1 MRFLYLSMSVFH
13 ACSSPSRQART
24 RRSSL
29 HPTCGPGASSAR
41 PPSFS
46 RRATGSL
53 LMPVQLLDVPER
65 VVIENGGTEIPE
77 SLLGADQYV
86 GTDQEDEWQ
95 ILRDQLLHFV
105 VEPLARVRINRR
117 QLTAHQRVDFRF
129 PRRRRLLLFGR
140 PQMRRAARQPHVH
153 FRVRTAVGIPQPE
166 DA

>member
-29 HPTCGPGASSAR
+29 HPTCGPCASSAR
-41 PPSFS
+41 PPAFS

-65 VVIENGGTEIPE
+65 VVIENRRPEIPQP
-77 SLLGADQYV
+77 LLGADQDV

-95 ILRDQLLHFV
+95 ILRHQLLHTV
-105 VEPLARVRINRR
+105 VQALARVRINGR
-117 QLTAHQRVDFRF
+117 QLTTHQRVD
-129 PRRRRLLLFGR
+129 
-140 PQMRRAARQPHVH
+140 V
-153 FRVRTAVGIPQPE
+153 
-166 DA
+166 